1 MRVNRV
7 ERREH
12 ERRSGQDRRK
22 MPDRKNLKMET
33 IDRRKEEKR
42 KDLMIKQKEEIQFQ
56 NYQKV
61 EKMLIKYL

>member
-22 MPDRKNLKMET
+22 TPYGIIPAAERE
-33 IDRRKEEKR
+33 
-42 KDLMIKQKEEIQFQ
+42 
-56 NYQKV
+56 
-61 EKMLIKYL
+61 

>member
-22 MPDRKNLKMET
+22 MPDRRDAMC
-33 IDRRKEEKR
+33 
-42 KDLMIKQKEEIQFQ
+42 
-56 NYQKV
+56 
-61 EKMLIKYL
+61 

>member
-42 KDLMIKQKEEIQFQ
+42 KEICKF
-56 NYQKV
+56 
-61 EKMLIKYL
+61 

>member
-22 MPDRKNLKMET
+22 MPDRKKFKNG
-33 IDRRKEEKR
+33 DNR
-42 KDLMIKQKEEIQFQ
+42 
-56 NYQKV
+56 
-61 EKMLIKYL
+61 